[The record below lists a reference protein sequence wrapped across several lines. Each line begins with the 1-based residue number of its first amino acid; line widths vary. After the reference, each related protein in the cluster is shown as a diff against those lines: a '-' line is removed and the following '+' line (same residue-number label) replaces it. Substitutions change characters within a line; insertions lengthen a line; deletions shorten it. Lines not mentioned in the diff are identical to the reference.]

1 VVSRRDK
8 VRYYNAI
15 NVTGEHS
22 DAAKTFLLASSAW
35 WGRVQGCGCGWPGRK
50 GPSRSIYRSA
60 LNGPYIC
67 FQLMLCCHTTSVQ
80 TYEHLQERPASRL
93 SQRSS
98 PTPTNQLG
106 QLQATSHPP
115 TSHIRCVPSAYPFHL
130 QQRQHELR
138 DTLPLLSLPVTCFP
152 HVCQITAGF
161 VSRPVSPCFVILS
174 SSSLSHLSPDTTLQ
188 PYHGHPS

>member
-1 VVSRRDK
+1 MRQRDK

-35 WGRVQGCGCGWPGRK
+35 WGQVQGCGCGWPRRK

-60 LNGPYIC
+60 LNATYIC
-67 FQLMLCCHTTSVQ
+67 FPFLCCIHFAGIQ
-80 TYEHLQERPASRL
+80 TYKRHQERLASRL
-93 SQRSS
+93 SERSS

-130 QQRQHELR
+130 QQVHS
-138 DTLPLLSLPVTCFP
+138 DNSASSPPLLSLPVTCFP

-161 VSRPVSPCFVILS
+161 VKPAGIALFRHHLFS
-174 SSSLSHLSPDTTLQ
+174 SHSHLSP
-188 PYHGHPS
+188 